1 VIPATAGTSSSKVYF
16 TQYCFSSG
24 GEARP
29 KDHLQF
35 EIVAALA
42 FYAGKIISYKAIYGQ
57 KLGQNTGE
65 EKQNLL
71 SKKEKTVNLIQISKI
86 LH

>member
-1 VIPATAGTSSSKVYF
+1 
-16 TQYCFSSG
+16 
-24 GEARP
+24 
-29 KDHLQF
+29 
-35 EIVAALA
+35 VAALA

>member
-35 EIVAALA
+35 EINPWQLFARA
-42 FYAGKIISYKAIYGQ
+42 KIISYKAIYGQ

-71 SKKEKTVNLIQISKI
+71 SKKEKTVNLIQSGKI